1 MGEFGRR
8 VRRVRVVICGVFC
21 GVQKSEGFRDEGE
34 VV

>member
-34 VV
+34 IV